1 MERLEEL
8 LVKLPER
15 HRDALIWFA
24 ENAGTDQPW
33 PKVLRNP
40 KGETLLASKAKGIY
54 KPSWSTYALSVRQ
67 SLDGPYPDQEPIVR
81 PDGTWLYSYFQE
93 NKDPS
98 ARDDEYTNRGLIA
111 CWRDRVPVGV
121 MRQVIGKPIPRY
133 RILGLA
139 MVSGWDG
146 GYFFLEGFS
155 PHGYAR
161 SRGPDG
167 ELELL
172 ATKQVRESL
181 ETGAFDPSG
190 VIDARERAI
199 AQIVRRRGQPDFRRK
214 LIEAYE
220 ARCAISGCE
229 AVEVLEAVHITPY
242 KGPAT
247 NIVQN
252 GLLLRADLHT
262 LFDLGLITVEA
273 ETLRVI
279 VGSTLQRT
287 IYRELTGKELRAPKD
302 PSLHPSSEALR
313 LHRQWSG
320 L

>member
-1 MERLEEL
+1 MEGLKEILARLT
-8 LVKLPER
+8 ER
-15 HRDALIWFA
+15 HRDALMWFA
-24 ENAGTDQPW
+24 KNAGTDQPW
-33 PKVLRNP
+33 PRGLRSP
-40 KGETLLASKAKGIY
+40 DGKTLLASKAKGIY
-54 KPSWSTYALSVRQ
+54 KPAWSTYALSVRQ
-67 SLDGPYPDQEPIVR
+67 NLQGLYPDQEPIVR

-93 NKDPS
+93 NEDPS
-98 ARDDEYTNRGLIA
+98 ARDDEYTNRGLIE
-111 CWRDRVPVGV
+111 CWHDRVPVGV
-121 MRQVIGKPIPRY
+121 MRQVSSKPTTRY
-133 RILGLA
+133 RVLGLA
-139 MVSGWDG
+139 LVGGWDG

-155 PHGYAR
+155 LDGYAR
-161 SRGPDG
+161 SRGPGG

-181 ETGAFDPSG
+181 GTGAFNPNG

-199 AQIVRRRGQPDFRRK
+199 AQIVRRRGQPDFRRT

-229 AVEVLEAVHITPY
+229 AIEVLEAAHIIPY

-247 NIVQN
+247 NSVQN

-262 LFDLGLITVEA
+262 LFDLGLITIEA

-279 VGSTLQRT
+279 VAPTLQMT
-287 IYRELTGKELRAPKD
+287 MYIDFAGKELRAPRD
-302 PSLHPSSEALR
+302 PSAQPSIEALR
-313 LHRQWSG
+313 LHRQWTG